1 MAAPSNR
8 FEKHSRTALVV
19 LWALTLVAGVAL
31 LEWVLSPGGGRH
43 RASGLSPG
51 PAPAR
56 HLVLRE
62 WRRDTDYEFLPS
74 EARKRYAEGGLPK
87 TYQLATDSEGFIAP
101 ARRHPRPDVSIV
113 FLGGST
119 TECAFV
125 LPENRFPHL
134 TARKLEDALGLKV
147 NGINAGISGNNSMHS
162 LVLLLGKVIPLQPD
176 FVVLMEAVNDIGV
189 LSAHGSYW
197 LKEGSLRLIESER
210 RSVGEAG
217 RMLAQSLVPYT
228 SEFLQDA
235 RRSARGLFRVG
246 QALAGAEAKAQ
257 TKGSAGSELESR
269 KAAARAY
276 ESSLK
281 SFVRIASA
289 WGVTPVLMTQV
300 NASPRSEAERGDT
313 FLSRERLAGVVR
325 RPEDFASV
333 HDHFNAI
340 VREVARSEGAV
351 LIDLARARDW
361 AFGDVYDAVH
371 FTDRGS
377 QQVAEIIA
385 AALQD
390 QVATRAK
397 AAARPGT
404 RP

>member
-8 FEKHSRTALVV
+8 FEKHARKALAV
-19 LWALTLVAGVAL
+19 LWVSTLVAGVAL
-31 LEWVLSPGGGRH
+31 LEWVLSPGGVRYK
-43 RASGLSPG
+43 ANGLNPG

-62 WRRDTDYEFLPS
+62 WRRNTDYEYLPT
-74 EARKRYAEGGLPK
+74 EARKHYAERGLPK
-87 TYQLATDSEGFIAP
+87 TYQLATDSEGFIEP
-101 ARRHPRPDVSIV
+101 ARRHQRPDVSIV

-119 TECAFV
+119 TECVFV

-134 TARKLEDALGLKV
+134 AARKLEDALSLKV
-147 NGINAGISGNNSMHS
+147 NGINAGLSGNNSMHS

-197 LKEGSLRLIESER
+197 VKEGSLRLVESER
-210 RSVGEAG
+210 HSVGDAG
-217 RMLAQSLVPYT
+217 RILTKALIPYT
-228 SEFLQDA
+228 SEFLQEA
-235 RRSARGLFRVG
+235 RRSARGLLRIG
-246 QALAGAEAKAQ
+246 RANAETAAKDDAGGALER
-257 TKGSAGSELESR
+257 R

-276 ESSLK
+276 EGSLK

-289 WGVTPVLMTQV
+289 WGITPVLMTQV
-300 NASPRSEAERGDT
+300 NVEPRSEAERSDT
-313 FLSRERLAGVVR
+313 FLNRERLAGVVQ
-325 RPEDFASV
+325 RPEEFASV

-351 LIDLARARDW
+351 LIDLAGARNW

-385 AALQD
+385 AALKD
-390 QVATRAK
+390 QVAARAK
-397 AAARPGT
+397 ASAKPGT